1 MSAVSGFWK
10 GKKVFL
16 TGNTGFKG
24 SWLSIWLESL
34 GAEVFGYALPPNTD
48 PSLFEVA
55 KLDGRLDTTLA
66 DLDDDVALRAS
77 MEKADP
83 DIVIHMA
90 AQPIVLMSYDDPL
103 GTYRTNV
110 LGTARVLDAA
120 RVLPRLKAI
129 LVITTDK
136 CYENHEWVWG
146 YRETDALGGYDPY
159 SSSKACAEI
168 VTASFRNSFFYS
180 GKYGSAHSVA
190 IATARAGNVIGGG
203 DWAKDRLIPDIVR
216 SFALGKKVLIRNPAS
231 IRPWQHVLEPLA
243 GYLRLAELLFEQG
256 PAFGEAWNF
265 GPEESDAKPV
275 RWIVERLHSLW
286 PDAPGFEL
294 NEAPQPHEARYL
306 KLDCSKSKAMLGW
319 RPVWNL
325 ETALRKVV
333 EWNLALREGK
343 DMHSVCHAQI
353 EDYMRDEGSGA

>member
-10 GKKVFL
+10 GKIVFL

-34 GAEVFGYALPPNTD
+34 GAKVFGYALPPNTD
-48 PSLFEVA
+48 PSLFDVA
-55 KLDGRLDTTLA
+55 KLSGRFDTTLA
-66 DLDDDVALRAS
+66 DLDDDAALRAS
-77 MEKADP
+77 MAKADP

-90 AQPIVLMSYDDPL
+90 AQPIVLASYEDPL

-120 RVLPRLKAI
+120 RALPRLKAI

-168 VTASFRNSFFYS
+168 VTASFRNSFFNP
-180 GKYGSAHSVA
+180 GKFGSVHGVA

-216 SFALGKKVLIRNPAS
+216 SFAQGKKVLIRNPAS
-231 IRPWQHVLEPLA
+231 IRPWQHVLEPLS
-243 GYLRLAELLFEQG
+243 GYLRLAERLWENG
-256 PAFGEAWNF
+256 PEFGEAWNF

-286 PDAPGFEL
+286 PGAPGFEL

-306 KLDCSKSKAMLGW
+306 KLDCSKSKALLGW

-343 DMHSVCHAQI
+343 DMHAVCHAQI
-353 EDYMRDEGSGA
+353 EDYMRDAGSGV